1 MSDLATPRRTHRKGF
16 VAVVL
21 LIVLALV
28 AAMASVAGAAPAPTV
43 PAAGVGTAAAKNS
56 PQCGPDGRLAYPYQQ
71 RAPCTRPLKKG
82 ESNGGATTM
91 GVTGKTIK
99 VVLLLGNHDQQN
111 TARNQPGGSA
121 PVNHATGQ
129 PAFIEESYPDWQT
142 VLSHNFNL
150 WGRQFEFVTVNPTGP
165 DEAAQR
171 ADALNVA
178 EKKPFIVVSSAGTA
192 GGGQVFA
199 ADLVAKKIIVFGGGI
214 TNAEAD
220 KQAPYRY
227 LGGFDNNATAINA
240 AQFAAR
246 QLKGETAKWSGD
258 FTTKKRVFG
267 LIRPESGIDWQY
279 FTSTAKKEG
288 LTMANGGE
296 VVYSVPLDTSQI
308 AAKNQEEAPV
318 LVAKLKDAG
327 VTTVLMFTSFGMNQ
341 QLLKA
346 ADSLDYHP
354 EWLFTGLGAQDIEIT
369 ARILQLQAPE
379 QMKHVFGL
387 GDLPLYVSGI
397 DDPQVNWFN
406 WYWGKNQGVYSA
418 GTVGTL
424 YLLNAG
430 VSLAG
435 PKLTPKNFQQ
445 GLFSMP
451 LFGGA
456 ASNQVQSFMFAQ
468 GPAADLPY
476 DEYSQV
482 GLDYAI
488 MWWNPTLT
496 GKGKILFDEGTGRF
510 MYIDNAK
517 RYKAGE
523 WKKGEPKLFDPS
535 NSISEFNGLPA
546 SDTVPD
552 YPCKGCPSTKS

>member
-1 MSDLATPRRTHRKGF
+1 MGSKA
-16 VAVVL
+16 
-21 LIVLALV
+21 AL
-28 AAMASVAGAAPAPTV
+28 
-43 PAAGVGTAAAKNS
+43 NS
-56 PQCGPDGRLAYPYQQ
+56 PQCDKSDGRLAYPYQQ
-71 RAPCTRPLKKG
+71 RAPCTAPLKAG
-82 ESNGGATTM
+82 ASNGGATSP
-91 GVTGKTIK
+91 GVTKDTIK
-99 VVLLLGNHDQQN
+99 VVLLLGTHDQQD
-111 TARNQPGGSA
+111 TARTMPGGSA
-121 PVNHATGQ
+121 PVNHATNQ
-129 PAFIEESYPDWQT
+129 PAYIEESYPDWQK
-142 VLSHNFNL
+142 VLDHNFNL
-150 WGRQFEFVTVNPTGP
+150 WGRKFEFITVHPTGA

-171 ADALNVA
+171 ADALTVA
-178 EKKPFIVVSSAGTA
+178 EMKPFIVVSSAPAVA

-199 ADLVAKKIIVFGGGI
+199 ADLVAKKIIVFYGGI
-214 TNAEAD
+214 TNAEAG

-227 LGGFDNNATAINA
+227 LGGFDNNATVINGV
-240 AQFAAR
+240 QFAAR
-246 QLKGETAKWSGD
+246 QLKGQTAKWSGD

-267 LIRPESGIDWQY
+267 VIRPESGIDWQY
-279 FTSTAKKEG
+279 FGSTAKKEG
-288 LTMANGGE
+288 LTLADGGE

-308 AAKNQEEAPV
+308 TAKNQEEAPV

-327 VTTVLMFTSFGMNQ
+327 VTTVMLFTSFGMNQ
-341 QLLKA
+341 QVLKA

-354 EWLFTGLGAQDIEIT
+354 EWFFTGLGAQDIEIT
-369 ARILQLQAPE
+369 ARILQGLAPE

-435 PKLTPKNFQQ
+435 PKLTPKTFQQ

-451 LFGGA
+451 VYGGA
-456 ASNQVQSFMFAQ
+456 ASNQVQSFMFGQ
-468 GPAADLPY
+468 GPSPGLPY

-488 MWWNPTLT
+488 MWWSPTET
-496 GKGKILFDEGTGRF
+496 GKGKILFDDGTGRF

-517 RYKAGE
+517 RYPAGE

-535 NSISEFNGLPA
+535 NSISEF
-546 SDTVPD
+546 
-552 YPCKGCPSTKS
+552 KGCRVRHGARLSLHGLSVNEELTGREVAQAASLSVHTVAAQRWL